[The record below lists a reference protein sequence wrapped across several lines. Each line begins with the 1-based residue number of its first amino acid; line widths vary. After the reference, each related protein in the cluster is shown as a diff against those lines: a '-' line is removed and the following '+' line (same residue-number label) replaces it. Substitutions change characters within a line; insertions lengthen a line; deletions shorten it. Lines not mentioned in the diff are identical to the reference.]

1 MTTNRYALET
11 SFVIDYWNGEPFAR
25 RFFENLEVDADVGV
39 PTVALFELYA
49 GALLSDS
56 PNEDIATVTD
66 DLSFAEP
73 LPLTNDSA
81 QDAAQIHAE
90 LLGQGNRIQLPDV
103 LNAATA
109 RSADATLVAT
119 DGHFERI
126 DDLAVYNP
134 REEQ

>member
-1 MTTNRYALET
+1 MTANRYALET
-11 SFVIDYWNGEPFAR
+11 SFIIDYWNGEPFAR
-25 RFFENLEVDADVGV
+25 RFFKSLEVEADVRV

-56 PNEDIATVTD
+56 PHEDIPTVTD

-81 QDAAQIHAE
+81 QDAARIHAD
-90 LLGQGNRIQLPDV
+90 LLSRGNRIQLPDV

-119 DGHFERI
+119 DGHFEWV